1 MNIKK
6 LRFVLLLVV
15 PTLGVAAGGWLYMT
29 SGRYVET
36 DNAYVKADKTAI
48 SAEVPGRV
56 LQVAV
61 KENQHVNKGDLLFS
75 VDPKPYELAVAQAKS
90 ELNNTVIDLNTI
102 KSQYKSK
109 LANIAVSK
117 SQYAYAQRE
126 EGRLHRL
133 SGPGYVSASDLDGA
147 HQKSLLMALEV
158 NALQKQLQEV
168 ADSFG
173 GDISLPVEQHPRYK
187 KALAELNTAKNNLSH
202 VNEYAPSSGHITKVL
217 QTGEYLQN
225 GTTAMLLVSDS
236 NLYVEANFTEKDL
249 THIRDNESAEITVDY
264 APGVVWH
271 GKVSSISPATGAEYS
286 VIPAENATG
295 NWVKVTQR
303 VPVRIRL
310 QTDANQPQLRAGL
323 SANIKID
330 TQVSNNNES

>member
-6 LRFVLLLVV
+6 LRFILLLVV
-15 PTLGVAAGGWLYMT
+15 PTLGVAAGGWLYLT
-29 SGRYVET
+29 GGRYVET

-48 SAEVPGRV
+48 GAEVSGRV
-56 LQVAV
+56 LHVAV

-90 ELNNTVIDLNTI
+90 ELNNTVIDLKTI
-102 KSQYKSK
+102 KSQYQSK

-117 SQYAYAQRE
+117 SQHAFAQRE
-126 EGRLHRL
+126 EDRLHRL
-133 SGPGYVSASDLDGA
+133 SGPGYVSASELDGA
-147 HQKSLLMALEV
+147 HQKTLLMALEV
-158 NALQKQLQEV
+158 NMLQKQLQEV
-168 ADSFG
+168 VDSFG
-173 GDISLPVEQHPRYK
+173 GDISLPVEKHPRYK
-187 KALAELNTAKNNLSH
+187 EALAHLNTAKNDLTH
-202 VNEYAPSSGHITKVL
+202 VNEYAPSSGNITKVL
-217 QTGEYLQN
+217 QAGEYVQG
-225 GTTAMLLVSDS
+225 GTTAMLLVSDQ

-249 THIRDNESAEITVDY
+249 THIRDNETAEINVDY
-264 APGVVWH
+264 APGVTWH

-310 QTDANQPQLRAGL
+310 ETDANQPQLRAGL
-323 SANIKID
+323 SATIKID
-330 TQVSNNNES
+330 TQASTNSAS

>member
-1 MNIKK
+1 MKTKK
-6 LRFVLLLVV
+6 LRLILLLVI
-15 PTLGVAAGGWLYMT
+15 PTLGIAAGSWLYF
-29 SGRYVET
+29 SGGRYVET
-36 DNAYVKADKTAI
+36 DNAYVKADKTTI
-48 SAEVPGRV
+48 GAEVSGRV
-56 LQVAV
+56 LHVAV

-75 VDPKPYELAVAQAKS
+75 VDPKPYALAVAQAKS
-90 ELNNTVIDLNTI
+90 ELNNTVIDLTTI
-102 KSQYKSK
+102 KSQYRSK
-109 LANIAVSK
+109 LANIDVSR
-117 SQYAYAQRE
+117 SQLAYAQRE

-158 NALQKQLQEV
+158 NMLQKQLQEV

-173 GDISLPVEQHPRYK
+173 GDISMPVEQHPRYK

-202 VNEYAPSSGHITKVL
+202 VNEYAPSSGTITKVL
-217 QTGEYLQN
+217 QTGEYVQN
-225 GTTAMLLVSDS
+225 GSTAMLLVADN

-249 THIRDNESAEITVDY
+249 THIRDNQPAEISVDY
-264 APGVVWH
+264 APGVTWH

-323 SANIKID
+323 SATIKID
-330 TQVSNNNES
+330 TQATANSAS

>member
-1 MNIKK
+1 MTIKK
-6 LRFVLLLVV
+6 MRFILLLVI
-15 PTLGVAAGGWLYMT
+15 PTLGVAAGSWFYFTG
-29 SGRYVET
+29 GRYVET
-36 DNAYVKADKTAI
+36 DNAYVKADKTTI
-48 SAEVPGRV
+48 GAEVSGRV
-56 LQVAV
+56 VNVAV

-75 VDPKPYELAVAQAKS
+75 VDPKPYQLAVAQAKS
-90 ELNNTVIDLNTI
+90 ALNNTVIDLNTI
-102 KSQYKSK
+102 KSQYQSK

-117 SQYAYAQRE
+117 SQLAYAQRE

-158 NALQKQLQEV
+158 NMLQKQLQEV

-173 GDISLPVEQHPRYK
+173 GDISVPVEQHPRYK
-187 KALAELNTAKNNLSH
+187 KALAELNTAKNNLTH
-202 VNEYAPSSGHITKVL
+202 VNAYAPSSGTITKVL
-217 QTGEYLQN
+217 QTGEYVQN

-236 NLYVEANFTEKDL
+236 NLYIEANFTEKDL
-249 THIRDNESAEITVDY
+249 THIRDNQTAEINVDY
-264 APGVVWH
+264 APGVTWH

-323 SANIKID
+323 SATIKID
-330 TQVSNNNES
+330 TQANADSAS

>member
-15 PTLGVAAGGWLYMT
+15 PTLGVAAGGWLYLT
-29 SGRYVET
+29 GGRYVET

-48 SAEVPGRV
+48 GAEVPGRV
-56 LQVAV
+56 LHVAV

-158 NALQKQLQEV
+158 NMLQKQLQEV

-173 GDISLPVEQHPRYK
+173 GDITLPVEKHPRYK

-202 VNEYAPSSGHITKVL
+202 VNEYAPSSGNITKVL

-330 TQVSNNNES
+330 TQVSDNNES

>member
-6 LRFVLLLVV
+6 LRFILLLVV
-15 PTLGVAAGGWLYMT
+15 PTLGVAAGGWFYLT
-29 SGRYVET
+29 GGRYVET

-48 SAEVPGRV
+48 GAEVSGRV
-56 LQVAV
+56 LHVAV
-61 KENQHVNKGDLLFS
+61 TENQHVNKGDLLFS
-75 VDPKPYELAVAQAKS
+75 VDAKPYELAVAQAKS
-90 ELNNTVIDLNTI
+90 ELNNTVIDLKTI
-102 KSQYKSK
+102 KSQYQSK

-117 SQYAYAQRE
+117 SQLAYAQRE

-147 HQKSLLMALEV
+147 HQKTLLMALEV
-158 NALQKQLQEV
+158 NMLQKQLQEV

-173 GDISLPVEQHPRYK
+173 GDISLPVEKHPRYK

-202 VNEYAPSSGHITKVL
+202 VNEYAPASGNITKVL
-217 QTGEYLQN
+217 QTGEYVQS
-225 GTTAMLLVSDS
+225 GTTAMLLVSDQ
-236 NLYVEANFTEKDL
+236 NLYIEANFTEKDL
-249 THIRDNESAEITVDY
+249 THIRDNEPAEINVDY
-264 APGVVWH
+264 APGVTWH

-310 QTDANQPQLRAGL
+310 QTDARQPLLRAGL
-323 SANIKID
+323 SATIKID
-330 TQVSNNNES
+330 TQADARSAS

>member
-1 MNIKK
+1 MTIKK
-6 LRFVLLLVV
+6 LRFILLLAI
-15 PTLGVAAGGWLYMT
+15 PALGVVSGGWFYLN

-48 SAEVPGRV
+48 GAEVSGRV
-56 LQVAV
+56 INVAV
-61 KENQHVNKGDLLFS
+61 RENQHVNKGDLLFS
-75 VDPKPYELAVAQAKS
+75 VDPKPYELAVSEAKS
-90 ELNNTVIDLNTI
+90 ELNDTVIALNTI
-102 KSQYKSK
+102 KSQYQSK

-117 SQYAYAQRE
+117 SQLAYAQRE

-133 SGPGYVSASDLDGA
+133 NGPGYVSASDMDGA
-147 HQKSLLMALEV
+147 HQKVLLMKLEV
-158 NALQKQLQEV
+158 NMLQKQLQEV

-173 GDISLPVEQHPRYK
+173 GDIATPVEQHPRYK

-202 VNEYAPSSGHITKVL
+202 VNEYAPSSGSITKVL
-217 QTGEYLQN
+217 QAGEFVQS

-249 THIRDNESAEITVDY
+249 AHIRDNQLADINVDY
-264 APGVVWH
+264 APGVTWH
-271 GKVSSISPATGAEYS
+271 GKVSSISPATGAEYA

-310 QTDANQPQLRAGL
+310 QTESDKPQLRAGL
-323 SANIKID
+323 SATIKIN
-330 TQVSNNNES
+330 TQADAGSAS

>member
-6 LRFVLLLVV
+6 LRFILLLVV
-15 PTLGVAAGGWLYMT
+15 PTLGVAAGGWFYLT
-29 SGRYVET
+29 GGRYVET

-48 SAEVPGRV
+48 GAEVSGRV
-56 LQVAV
+56 LHVAV

-90 ELNNTVIDLNTI
+90 ELNNTVIDLKTI
-102 KSQYKSK
+102 KSQYQSK

-133 SGPGYVSASDLDGA
+133 SGPGYVSASEIDGA
-147 HQKSLLMALEV
+147 HQKTLLMALEV
-158 NALQKQLQEV
+158 NMLQKQLQEV
-168 ADSFG
+168 VDSFG
-173 GDISLPVEQHPRYK
+173 GDISLPVEKHPRYK
-187 KALAELNTAKNNLSH
+187 EALAHLNSAKNDLTH
-202 VNEYAPSSGHITKVL
+202 VNEYAPSSGNITKVL
-217 QTGEYLQN
+217 QTGEYVQG
-225 GTTAMLLVSDS
+225 GTTAMLLVSDQ

-249 THIRDNESAEITVDY
+249 THIRDNETAEISVDY
-264 APGVVWH
+264 APGVTWH

-310 QTDANQPQLRAGL
+310 ETDANQPQLRAGL
-323 SANIKID
+323 SATIKID
-330 TQVSNNNES
+330 TQASTHSAS

>member
-1 MNIKK
+1 MKMK
-6 LRFVLLLVV
+6 RLRFLLLVV
-15 PTLGVAAGGWLYMT
+15 IPALGIAAGSWLYLA

-48 SAEVPGRV
+48 GAEVSGRI
-56 LQVAV
+56 LRVAV

-90 ELNNTVIDLNTI
+90 DLNNTVIELKTI
-102 KSQYKSK
+102 KSQYQSK

-117 SQYAYAQRE
+117 SQLAFAQRE

-133 SGPGYVSASDLDGA
+133 NGSGYVSASELDSA
-147 HQKSLLMALEV
+147 HQKTLLMALEV
-158 NALQKQLQEV
+158 NMLQKQLQEV

-173 GDISLPVEQHPRYK
+173 GDISLPVEKHPRYK
-187 KALAELNTAKNNLSH
+187 KVLAELKTAKNDLSH
-202 VNEYAPSSGHITKVL
+202 VNEYAPSSGNITKVL
-217 QTGEYLQN
+217 QPGEYVQN
-225 GTTAMLLVSDS
+225 GTTAMLLVSDK
-236 NLYVEANFTEKDL
+236 NLYIEANFTEKDL
-249 THIRDNESAEITVDY
+249 THIRNNEPAEINVDY
-264 APGVVWH
+264 APGVIWH

-310 QTDANQPQLRAGL
+310 ETDANQPQLRAGL
-323 SANIKID
+323 SASIKID
-330 TQVSNNNES
+330 TQANASDAL

>member
-6 LRFVLLLVV
+6 LRFILLLVV
-15 PTLGVAAGGWLYMT
+15 PTLGVAAGGWFYFT
-29 SGRYVET
+29 GGRYVET

-48 SAEVPGRV
+48 GAEVSGRV
-56 LQVAV
+56 LHVAV

-75 VDPKPYELAVAQAKS
+75 VDPKPYALAVAQAKS
-90 ELNNTVIDLNTI
+90 ALNNTVIDLKTI
-102 KSQYKSK
+102 KSQYQSK

-126 EGRLHRL
+126 EGRLRRL
-133 SGPGYVSASDLDGA
+133 SGPGYVSASELDAA
-147 HQKSLLMALEV
+147 HQKTLLMALEV
-158 NALQKQLQEV
+158 NMLQKQLQEV
-168 ADSFG
+168 VDSFG
-173 GDISLPVEQHPRYK
+173 GDISLPVEKHPRYK
-187 KALAELNTAKNNLSH
+187 EALAHLNTAKNDLTH
-202 VNEYAPSSGHITKVL
+202 VNEYAPSSGNITKVL
-217 QTGEYLQN
+217 QTGEYVQA
-225 GTTAMLLVSDS
+225 GTSAMLLVSDQ

-249 THIRDNESAEITVDY
+249 THIRDNETAEISVDY
-264 APGVVWH
+264 APGVTWH

-310 QTDANQPQLRAGL
+310 ETDANQPQLRAGL
-323 SANIKID
+323 SATIKID
-330 TQVSNNNES
+330 TQTRTHSVS

>member
-158 NALQKQLQEV
+158 NMLQTQLQEV

-173 GDISLPVEQHPRYK
+173 GDIALPVEKHPRYK

>member
-15 PTLGVAAGGWLYMT
+15 PTLGVAAGGWLYLT
-29 SGRYVET
+29 GGRYVET

-56 LQVAV
+56 LSVAV

-75 VDPKPYELAVAQAKS
+75 VDPKPYELAVAQARS

-109 LANIAVSK
+109 LANIDVSK

-168 ADSFG
+168 VDSFG
-173 GDISLPVEQHPRYK
+173 GDIALPVEQHPRYK

-202 VNEYAPSSGHITKVL
+202 VNEYAPSSGNITKVL
-217 QTGEYLQN
+217 QTGEYLQT

-271 GKVSSISPATGAEYS
+271 GKVGSISPATGAEYS

-303 VPVRIRL
+303 VPVRIHL

-330 TQVSNNNES
+330 TQVNDNNES

>member
-6 LRFVLLLVV
+6 LRFILLLVV
-15 PTLGVAAGGWLYMT
+15 PTLGVAAGGWFYLT
-29 SGRYVET
+29 GGRYVET

-48 SAEVPGRV
+48 GAEVSGRV
-56 LQVAV
+56 LHVAV

-90 ELNNTVIDLNTI
+90 ELNNTVIDLKTI
-102 KSQYKSK
+102 KSQYQSK

-133 SGPGYVSASDLDGA
+133 SGPGYVSASEIDGA
-147 HQKSLLMALEV
+147 HQKTLLMALEV
-158 NALQKQLQEV
+158 NMLQKQLQEV
-168 ADSFG
+168 VDSFG
-173 GDISLPVEQHPRYK
+173 GDISLPVEKHPRYK
-187 KALAELNTAKNNLSH
+187 EALAHLNSAKNDLTH
-202 VNEYAPSSGHITKVL
+202 VNEYAPSSGNITKVL
-217 QTGEYLQN
+217 QTGEYVQG
-225 GTTAMLLVSDS
+225 GTTAMLLVSDQ

-249 THIRDNESAEITVDY
+249 THIRDNETAEISVDY
-264 APGVVWH
+264 APGVTWH

-310 QTDANQPQLRAGL
+310 ETDSNQPQLRAGL
-323 SANIKID
+323 SATIKID
-330 TQVSNNNES
+330 TQASTHSAS

>member
-15 PTLGVAAGGWLYMT
+15 PTLGVAAGGWLYLT
-29 SGRYVET
+29 GGRYVET

-56 LQVAV
+56 LHVAV

-109 LANIAVSK
+109 QANIAVSK

-158 NALQKQLQEV
+158 NMLQKQLQEV

-173 GDISLPVEQHPRYK
+173 GDITLPVEKHPRYK

-202 VNEYAPSSGHITKVL
+202 VNEYAPSSGNITKVL
-217 QTGEYLQN
+217 QTGEYLQS

-271 GKVSSISPATGAEYS
+271 GKVGSISPATGAEYS

-330 TQVSNNNES
+330 TQVSDNNKS

>member
-6 LRFVLLLVV
+6 LRFILLLVV
-15 PTLGVAAGGWLYMT
+15 PTLGVAAGGWVYFT
-29 SGRYVET
+29 GGRYVET

-48 SAEVPGRV
+48 GAEVSGRV

-75 VDPKPYELAVAQAKS
+75 IDPKPYELAVAQATS
-90 ELNNTVIDLNTI
+90 DLNNTVIDLKTI
-102 KSQYKSK
+102 KSQYQSK

-117 SQYAYAQRE
+117 SQLAYAQRE

-133 SGPGYVSASDLDGA
+133 NGPGYVSASDLDGA

-158 NALQKQLQEV
+158 NMLQKQLQEV

-173 GDISLPVEQHPRYK
+173 GDISLPVEKHPRYK

-202 VNEYAPSSGHITKVL
+202 VNEYAPSSGNITKVL
-217 QTGEYLQN
+217 QRGEYVQS
-225 GTTAMLLVSDS
+225 GTTAMLLVSDH
-236 NLYVEANFTEKDL
+236 NLYIEANFTEKDL
-249 THIRDNESAEITVDY
+249 THIRDNEPAEINVDY
-264 APGVVWH
+264 APGVTWH

-323 SANIKID
+323 SATIKID
-330 TQVSNNNES
+330 TQADARSAS

>member
-6 LRFVLLLVV
+6 LRFILLLVV
-15 PTLGVAAGGWLYMT
+15 PTLGVAAGGWFYLT
-29 SGRYVET
+29 GGRYVET

-48 SAEVPGRV
+48 GAEVSGRV
-56 LQVAV
+56 LRVAV

-90 ELNNTVIDLNTI
+90 DLNNTVIDLKTI
-102 KSQYKSK
+102 KSQYQSK

-117 SQYAYAQRE
+117 SQLAFAQRE

-147 HQKSLLMALEV
+147 HQKTLLMALEV
-158 NALQKQLQEV
+158 NMLQKQLQEV

-173 GDISLPVEQHPRYK
+173 GDISLPVEKHPRYK
-187 KALAELNTAKNNLSH
+187 KALAELNTAKNDLSH
-202 VNEYAPSSGHITKVL
+202 VNEYAPSSGNITKVL
-217 QTGEYLQN
+217 QTGEYVQN
-225 GTTAMLLVSDS
+225 GTTAMLLVSDQ
-236 NLYVEANFTEKDL
+236 NLYIEANFTEKDL
-249 THIRDNESAEITVDY
+249 THIRDNEPAEINVDY
-264 APGVVWH
+264 APGVTWH

-310 QTDANQPQLRAGL
+310 QTDTHQPQLRAGL
-323 SANIKID
+323 SATIKID
-330 TQVSNNNES
+330 TQANANSAS